1 MTAQTVRI
9 IDANTMFGVHPAH
22 RLDMSP
28 ERLIRD
34 MDRHR
39 ISGSLTLS
47 TIGIFHDH
55 VIGNAATLEAAKA
68 NNRLIP
74 VATINPKAYFGQDV
88 AAIRNEGFRIFRFFG
103 GDADS
108 AALKAILK
116 QLEPLKLPIMLDQ
129 ITYHSSLIT
138 AVSDYPAP
146 VILCSVTNDSLS
158 EALAVMAELP
168 NVMLET
174 HSLTALGALE
184 MVVSRVGADR
194 VIFGS
199 GAPILSLPSA
209 LTCILSAELSDED
222 KAKILGGNIRSIL
235 EGA

>member
-1 MTAQTVRI
+1 MI
-9 IDANTMFGVHPAH
+9 GVHPAH

-55 VIGNAATLEAAKA
+55 VVGNAATLEAAKA

-74 VATINPKAYFGQDV
+74 VATINPKAYFGEALSTTRSQ
-88 AAIRNEGFRIFRFFG
+88 GFRIMRFFG
-103 GDADS
+103 DVDT
-108 AALKAILK
+108 AAFKAILK
-116 QLEPLKLPIMLDQ
+116 QIAPLKLPIMIDEV
-129 ITYHSSLIT
+129 THHSSLIS
-138 AVSDYPAP
+138 AMSDYPAP
-146 VILCSVTNDSLS
+146 VVLCSVTNDTLS

-174 HSLTALGALE
+174 HALTALGAME

-209 LTCILSAELSDED
+209 LACVLSAELSDED
-222 KAKILGGNIRSIL
+222 KAKILGGNIRRIL